1 MRTSLV
7 ATERLR
13 TFMERIE
20 KLEEDKQGVNEDI
33 KQVYLEAKG
42 EGYDTKVMRM
52 IVRLR
57 KLDGAA
63 RQELDAVLDLYR
75 SALGI

>member
-1 MRTSLV
+1 MSTSLV

-42 EGYDTKVMRM
+42 EGFDTKVMRM

>member
-1 MRTSLV
+1 MSTSLV
-7 ATERLR
+7 GTERLR

-20 KLEEDKQGVNEDI
+20 KLQEDKQGVNEDI

-57 KLDGAA
+57 KLDGPDL
-63 RQELDAVLDLYR
+63 QELDAVLDLYR

>member
-1 MRTSLV
+1 MNELV
-7 ATERLR
+7 AASRLQ
-13 TFMERIE
+13 TLMERIE

-42 EGYDTKVMRM
+42 EGFDTKIMRM

-63 RQELDAVLDLYR
+63 RQELDHLLDLYR
-75 SALGI
+75 TALGI